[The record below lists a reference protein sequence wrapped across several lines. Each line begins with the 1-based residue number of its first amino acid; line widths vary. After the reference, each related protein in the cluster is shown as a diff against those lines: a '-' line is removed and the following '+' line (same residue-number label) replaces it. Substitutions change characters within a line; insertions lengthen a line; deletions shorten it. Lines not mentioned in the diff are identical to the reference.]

1 MQLSRQT
8 ILLFALNF
16 LDAVFTIYWVHN
28 GVASEGNYLM
38 ASLIEIGYIP
48 FLIVKL
54 SVGAIAAVVLWHWG
68 NLRLARFGLVFV
80 LGIYISVMGVHFITG
95 LSAFGFISDA
105 LFDDFNRWSNIF
117 FAFSIN

>member
-1 MQLSRQT
+1 MQLSRQS

-16 LDAVFTIYWVHN
+16 LDAVLTIYWVHN

-38 ASLIEIGYIP
+38 AGLIEIGYVP

-54 SVGAIAAVVLWHWG
+54 AVGAIAAVVLWRWG
-68 NLRLARFGLVFV
+68 NLRLARFGLIFV

-117 FAFSIN
+117 FAFIK